1 MGLALQAA
9 LLGHGG
15 FSSLGVNACVMT
27 IPALLCGG
35 FFALLRRVA
44 WLRHPWFRSGCV
56 ALVLMGSAQLDALLR
71 RLLLHTPGTS
81 WTNADVASAVRVV
94 IDPWALAGMLLL
106 GVVGAVV
113 ERRLETSPHAIL
125 GFFIGLGG
133 VLLTLLLNAFALRV
147 GGAED
152 WRPIVLLVFVAH
164 LPIAIL
170 EGIIM
175 AFTVSFLSR
184 VKPDL
189 LVGWQPVMDEAPA
202 VRETVRQ
209 VPALHGSTHALKAP
223 LPLRQ
228 RTLLL
233 VLAGLLLSASPLW
246 AHRLDAGY
254 TLLPDGRIEIESWF
268 ETGDTPPEAWVQVY
282 HHGDKLLT
290 EGTLDAAGKYVF
302 KPERGEPLRVVIN
315 AGAGHRKEFSIPGNQ
330 GQAAPA
336 RLIDLRAQ
344 PPPQPDDGATRCLT
358 RTS

>member
-1 MGLALQAA
+1 
-9 LLGHGG
+9 
-15 FSSLGVNACVMT
+15 
-27 IPALLCGG
+27 
-35 FFALLRRVA
+35 
-44 WLRHPWFRSGCV
+44 
-56 ALVLMGSAQLDALLR
+56 
-71 RLLLHTPGTS
+71 
-81 WTNADVASAVRVV
+81 
-94 IDPWALAGMLLL
+94 MLLL

-209 VPALHGSTHALKAP
+209 VPALHGSSHALKAP
-223 LPLRQ
+223 RPC
-228 RTLLL
+228 
-233 VLAGLLLSASPLW
+233 ASGPCSSYW
-246 AHRLDAGY
+246 PACSCR
-254 TLLPDGRIEIESWF
+254 
-268 ETGDTPPEAWVQVY
+268 
-282 HHGDKLLT
+282 
-290 EGTLDAAGKYVF
+290 
-302 KPERGEPLRVVIN
+302 
-315 AGAGHRKEFSIPGNQ
+315 
-330 GQAAPA
+330 PA
-336 RLIDLRAQ
+336 RCGPIDSTPATLFFPTGASRSRA
-344 PPPQPDDGATRCLT
+344 GSRRATRRPRPGCRCT
-358 RTS
+358 TTATSC